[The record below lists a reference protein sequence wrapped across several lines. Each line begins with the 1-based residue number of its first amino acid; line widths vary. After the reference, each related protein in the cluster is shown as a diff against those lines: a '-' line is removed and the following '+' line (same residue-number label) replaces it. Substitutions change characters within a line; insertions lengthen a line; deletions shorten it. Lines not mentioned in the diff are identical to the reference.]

1 MEPIAA
7 LPYRLHIVHG
17 CRMLRWMVHPG
28 LAGPGSARLIVNDC
42 DCDGC
47 HGEFASTELHTAE
60 PISTCGDY
68 GLQARVG

>member
-1 MEPIAA
+1 M
-7 LPYRLHIVHG
+7 HG
-17 CRMLRWMVHPG
+17 CRMLRWLEGAHRT
-28 LAGPGSARLIVNDC
+28 GPLSVRLIVNDC

-68 GLQARVG
+68 CLQARVS